1 MAEFTR
7 ATLPAQEVTR
17 IFGVRAP
24 TARLSP
30 LLLVQSALEVVR
42 LELIDEAITDVAFP
56 VLAEYKTEG
65 QSVSLIAAILS
76 CLISKY

>member
-7 ATLPAQEVTR
+7 ATLPAQEVAR

-42 LELIDEAITDVAFP
+42 LELIDEPITDVAFP
-56 VLAEYKTEG
+56 ELTEYKNRG
-65 QSVSLIAAILS
+65 SVSQSNCCDFKLFDI
-76 CLISKY
+76 